1 MTIVLK
7 SKMRRSFIPKQTMS
21 LGELQTAEQLTE
33 ELKSIGFI
41 DVSFER
47 LSLGIAAIHV
57 ARKPL

>member
-1 MTIVLK
+1 
-7 SKMRRSFIPKQTMS
+7 MS

-33 ELKSIGFI
+33 ELKSISFI